1 MRAWINLRAELATV
15 LTRLATIE
23 VKRWLLFLLVFVGAK
38 AGALLGVLWLARV
51 ADPAVY
57 AAVELGLGVGLM
69 VAGVASLGVPGAV
82 TRLAL
87 VAGEERVSDYLSF
100 TSASIALPASVIA
113 LAAGLAFGWNASL
126 PLVAACCALTA
137 VQTTGATYAR
147 IRARPLLNS
156 MLDPL
161 ATLMTLAAALC
172 LWIVGSLNQ
181 SALSVALTIIAW
193 LLASAAVVNFLR
205 VKRKK
210 FGAAIRRVLVLG
222 LPILALSGIAMIVG
236 AGLRPLLAIRFD
248 LEALALYALCFRLC
262 APALLVHQILN
273 TGMFARLYRASDRS
287 FDLVLLGSMIVNCT
301 VVLVLWLL
309 IPTLIRSFFPQ
320 YAGNLT
326 MTRGLFAA
334 VGAQVVLWL
343 AVSLLEMKMGRHE
356 LAGRAAWAGYAIFAA
371 YVVAIYAFALDTL
384 RDAVLLFDASL
395 LALVLAKCAI
405 AWKAVVR
412 LPLTAVGA
420 VGAMF
425 VFGSLALMG

>member
-1 MRAWINLRAELATV
+1 VRAEINPRAQLAAA
-15 LTRLATIE
+15 LTRLAT
-23 VKRWLLFLLVFVGAK
+23 VDLKRWLIFLVVFVGVK

-57 AAVELGLGVGLM
+57 AAVELGIGVGLI

-87 VAGEERVSDYLSF
+87 VGGEERVSDYLSF

-113 LAAGLAFGWNASL
+113 LGAGLAFGWNASIT
-126 PLVAACCALTA
+126 LVVACCALTA
-137 VQTTGATYAR
+137 VQTIGTTYAR

-161 ATLMTLAAALC
+161 ATLVILAVALG
-172 LWIVGSLNQ
+172 LWVIGSLNQ
-181 SALSVALTIIAW
+181 TALSVALTVIAW
-193 LLASAAVVNFLR
+193 LLASASVIAFVR
-205 VKRKK
+205 VKRDK
-210 FGAAIRRVLVLG
+210 FGEAIRRVLVLG
-222 LPILALSGIAMIVG
+222 LPILALSGVAMIVG

-262 APALLVHQILN
+262 APALLVHQVLN
-273 TGMFARLYRASDRS
+273 TGVFARLYRASDRS

-309 IPTLIRSFFPQ
+309 IPSMIASLFPQ
-320 YAGNLT
+320 YAGNLM

-356 LAGRAAWAGYAIFAA
+356 LAGQAAAAGYAIFAA
-371 YVVAIYAFALDTL
+371 YVVAIYASALDTL
-384 RDAVLLFDASL
+384 RDAVVFFAASL
-395 LALVLAKCAI
+395 LALALAKCAI
-405 AWKAVVR
+405 AWKAGVR

-420 VGAMF
+420 VCAF
-425 VFGSLALMG
+425 CVFSSLALMG